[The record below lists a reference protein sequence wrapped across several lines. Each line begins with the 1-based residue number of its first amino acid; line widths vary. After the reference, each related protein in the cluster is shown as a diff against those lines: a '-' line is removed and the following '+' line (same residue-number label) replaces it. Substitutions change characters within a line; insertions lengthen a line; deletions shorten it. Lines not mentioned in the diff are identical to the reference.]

1 MLDYRFPTALQMVL
15 SVAMAEQLGERSTS
29 AILAYGL
36 EANPSFIRKLMV
48 PLTRD
53 GIIVSTLGRN
63 GSIHLGRPP
72 EEITLRDIYLSVI
85 EDKKLWASRPDV
97 PARCVVSAN
106 ACWYFKSISEEAEQ
120 ASLAVLARHTVAS
133 ALEAVKN
140 ADSSGSDP
148 LPDLIAQYQQASS
161 LCTCCKK
168 SRLHSESGFLL
179 SAMPLRGQHFPFH
192 FAARDE
198 FTQRHVK
205 HRRQEQTKQRH
216 PQHTG
221 EHGDPGDAAH
231 FCACAVAEDQR
242 NGPGNKGDGGHHNRA

>member
-63 GSIHLGRPP
+63 GSIHLGRPA
-72 EEITLRDIYLSVI
+72 EEITLRDIYVSVI

-106 ACWYFKSISEEAEQ
+106 ACWYFKSIADEAEQ
-120 ASLAVLARHTVAS
+120 ASLQVLARHTVAS
-133 ALEAVKN
+133 ALEEVKKPIPAGAIRCLN
-140 ADSSGSDP
+140 LSP
-148 LPDLIAQYQQASS
+148 NI
-161 LCTCCKK
+161 KK
-168 SRLHSESGFLL
+168 
-179 SAMPLRGQHFPFH
+179 PINFP
-192 FAARDE
+192 
-198 FTQRHVK
+198 
-205 HRRQEQTKQRH
+205 
-216 PQHTG
+216 
-221 EHGDPGDAAH
+221 
-231 FCACAVAEDQR
+231 
-242 NGPGNKGDGGHHNRA
+242 

>member
-48 PLTRD
+48 PLARD

-63 GSIHLGRPP
+63 GSIHLGRPA
-72 EEITLRDIYLSVI
+72 EEITLRDIYLSVT

-106 ACWYFKSISEEAEQ
+106 ACWYFKSIADEAEQ
-120 ASLAVLARHTVAS
+120 ASLA
-133 ALEAVKN
+133 
-140 ADSSGSDP
+140 
-148 LPDLIAQYQQASS
+148 
-161 LCTCCKK
+161 
-168 SRLHSESGFLL
+168 
-179 SAMPLRGQHFPFH
+179 QHRSFR
-192 FAARDE
+192 FAARHE

-205 HRRQEQTKQRH
+205 DRRQEQTKQRH
-216 PQHTG
+216 AQHPG
-221 EHGDPGDAAH
+221 EDGDPGDAAD
-231 FCACAVAEDQR
+231 FCPCPVT
-242 NGPGNKGDGGHHNRA
+242 

>member
-15 SVAMAEQLGERSTS
+15 SVQMGERSTS

-63 GSIHLGRPP
+63 GSIHLGRPADK
-72 EEITLRDIYLSVI
+72 ITLRDIYLSVI

-106 ACWYFKSISEEAEQ
+106 ACWYFKSVADEAEQ
-120 ASLAVLARHTVAS
+120 ASLNVLARHTAAS

-140 ADSSGSDP
+140 ADTSGCDP
-148 LPDLIAQYQQASS
+148 VPEMIARF
-161 LCTCCKK
+161 KK
-168 SRLHSESGFLL
+168 
-179 SAMPLRGQHFPFH
+179 
-192 FAARDE
+192 
-198 FTQRHVK
+198 
-205 HRRQEQTKQRH
+205 
-216 PQHTG
+216 
-221 EHGDPGDAAH
+221 AH
-231 FCACAVAEDQR
+231 
-242 NGPGNKGDGGHHNRA
+242 

>member
-15 SVAMAEQLGERSTS
+15 SVAMAEQMGERSTS

-63 GSIHLGRPP
+63 GSIHLGRNGSIHLGRPADK
-72 EEITLRDIYLSVI
+72 ITLRDIYLSVI

-106 ACWYFKSISEEAEQ
+106 ACWYFKSVADEAEQ
-120 ASLAVLARHTVAS
+120 ASLNVLARHTVAS

-140 ADSSGSDP
+140 ADTSGCDP
-148 LPDLIAQYQQASS
+148 VPEMIARF
-161 LCTCCKK
+161 KK
-168 SRLHSESGFLL
+168 
-179 SAMPLRGQHFPFH
+179 
-192 FAARDE
+192 
-198 FTQRHVK
+198 
-205 HRRQEQTKQRH
+205 
-216 PQHTG
+216 
-221 EHGDPGDAAH
+221 AH
-231 FCACAVAEDQR
+231 
-242 NGPGNKGDGGHHNRA
+242 

>member
-72 EEITLRDIYLSVI
+72 EKITLRDIYLSVT

-133 ALEAVKN
+133 ALDEVKK
-140 ADSSGSDP
+140 ADTSGCDP
-148 LPDLIAQYQQASS
+148 LPELIAQY
-161 LCTCCKK
+161 KK
-168 SRLHSESGFLL
+168 
-179 SAMPLRGQHFPFH
+179 AQ
-192 FAARDE
+192 
-198 FTQRHVK
+198 
-205 HRRQEQTKQRH
+205 
-216 PQHTG
+216 
-221 EHGDPGDAAH
+221 
-231 FCACAVAEDQR
+231 
-242 NGPGNKGDGGHHNRA
+242 

>member
-15 SVAMAEQLGERSTS
+15 SVAMAEQMGERSTS

-63 GSIHLGRPP
+63 GSIHLGRPADK
-72 EEITLRDIYLSVI
+72 ITLRDIYLSVI

-106 ACWYFKSISEEAEQ
+106 ACWYFKSVADEAEQ
-120 ASLAVLARHTVAS
+120 ASLNVLARHTRHTVAS

-140 ADSSGSDP
+140 ADTSGCDP
-148 LPDLIAQYQQASS
+148 VPEMIARF
-161 LCTCCKK
+161 KK
-168 SRLHSESGFLL
+168 
-179 SAMPLRGQHFPFH
+179 
-192 FAARDE
+192 
-198 FTQRHVK
+198 
-205 HRRQEQTKQRH
+205 
-216 PQHTG
+216 
-221 EHGDPGDAAH
+221 AH
-231 FCACAVAEDQR
+231 
-242 NGPGNKGDGGHHNRA
+242 

>member
-15 SVAMAEQLGERSTS
+15 SVAMAEQMGERSTS

-63 GSIHLGRPP
+63 GSIHLGRPADKIK
-72 EEITLRDIYLSVI
+72 ITLRDIYLSVI

-106 ACWYFKSISEEAEQ
+106 ACWYFKSVADEAEQ
-120 ASLAVLARHTVAS
+120 ASLNVLARHTVAS

-140 ADSSGSDP
+140 ADTSGCDP
-148 LPDLIAQYQQASS
+148 VPEMIARF
-161 LCTCCKK
+161 KK
-168 SRLHSESGFLL
+168 
-179 SAMPLRGQHFPFH
+179 
-192 FAARDE
+192 
-198 FTQRHVK
+198 
-205 HRRQEQTKQRH
+205 
-216 PQHTG
+216 
-221 EHGDPGDAAH
+221 AH
-231 FCACAVAEDQR
+231 
-242 NGPGNKGDGGHHNRA
+242 